1 MQYSGGF
8 TPETSDISEDATS
21 DIFEDAT
28 SDISE
33 DASSDATEAKM
44 GELSMNDLRSASES
58 EEPRQTSP
66 GNILQQG
73 SRIMNMRIRGPPR
86 LMV

>member
-8 TPETSDISEDATS
+8 TPEI
-21 DIFEDAT
+21 

-44 GELSMNDLRSASES
+44 GELSINKLRSTSES

-66 GNILQQG
+66 GNILQPG

-86 LMV
+86 LLV